1 MTKLIDGIDTIFD
14 RRTNLPYNGKMEIL
28 DDNGMISGKLHLVNG
43 RMNGEELYYENG
55 LVTERNLWENGKFV
69 RSLKAK

>member
-1 MTKLIDGIDTIFD
+1 
-14 RRTNLPYNGKMEIL
+14 MEIL

-55 LVTERNLWENGKFV
+55 LVTERNLWEKGKFI